1 MVLLLTQGNSAMV
14 SVAEILGIRST
25 TPESSSVKKV
35 SRNGDALRQI
45 RVNTTV
51 AVFVADSAVRARKAP
66 TTQENLQEGAN
77 ERQTKNDS
85 MNVL

>member
-1 MVLLLTQGNSAMV
+1 MVLLLTQGNSAIV

-35 SRNGDALRQI
+35 SRNGDALRQR
-45 RVNTTV
+45 RVITTV

-66 TTQENLQEGAN
+66 TTQENLQEEAN